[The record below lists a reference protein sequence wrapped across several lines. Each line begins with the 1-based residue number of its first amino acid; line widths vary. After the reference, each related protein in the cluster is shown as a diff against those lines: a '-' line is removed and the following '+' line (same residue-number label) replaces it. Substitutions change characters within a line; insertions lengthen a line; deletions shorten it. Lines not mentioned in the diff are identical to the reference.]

1 MAGIRALNAEKFIL
15 KGKKKSSD
23 LLNLYIKSNSTAKM
37 PINIPIEVKIV
48 DQKYCFNCMALMHKV
63 GNKKFRCPECGEEE
77 DFDYTED
84 GINC

>member
-1 MAGIRALNAEKFIL
+1 M
-15 KGKKKSSD
+15 S
-23 LLNLYIKSNSTAKM
+23 
-37 PINIPIEVKIV
+37 INIPIEVKIV

-63 GNKKFRCPECGEEE
+63 GSKKFRCPECGEEE